1 MFFGNQVRQDGT
13 AHGKVE
19 TAENSVQYQDNV
31 DGMHGMRG
39 TPTDREQ
46 QGGAKAEA
54 GVANHQQLAAV
65 EQIGGVSGEK
75 KKHDAGQKLC
85 QADVSQIDRAFGD
98 LVDLPSHGDGLHFER
113 HDDEEAR
120 ERI

>member
-19 TAENSVQYQDNV
+19 TAENSEQYQDNV

-46 QGGAKAEA
+46 QGGAQAEA

-65 EQIGGVSGEK
+65 EKIGGGSGEK
-75 KKHDAGQKLC
+75 KKHDAGQKMW
-85 QADVSQIDRAFGD
+85 QSQVYHIDRGVCD
-98 LVDLPSHGDGLHFER
+98 LVDFASPR
-113 HDDEEAR
+113 
-120 ERI
+120 